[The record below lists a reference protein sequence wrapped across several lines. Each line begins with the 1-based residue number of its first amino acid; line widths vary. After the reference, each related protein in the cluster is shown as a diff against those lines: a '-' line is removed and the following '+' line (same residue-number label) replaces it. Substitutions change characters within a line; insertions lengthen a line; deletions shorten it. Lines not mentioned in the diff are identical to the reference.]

1 MLTTLVMSLALAA
14 QAGPDDGP
22 DLVIQGD
29 GPGDWVIA
37 CGGETIY
44 GDELRGRAGGPR
56 VARTDTLEFRRT
68 GYLSCSIRAGYEGPL
83 IVRLEKYGGQP
94 FCPFESDDPSFCVTR
109 FAPGQAGDF
118 TFEAVP

>member
-1 MLTTLVMSLALAA
+1 MYSALLAALALAA

-22 DLVIQGD
+22 DLVIRGD
-29 GPGDWVIA
+29 GPGDWVIE
-37 CGGETIY
+37 CGGETMY
-44 GDELRGRAGGPR
+44 GDEMRGRAGGPR

-83 IVRLEKYGGQP
+83 TVHLEKYGGQP
-94 FCPFESDDPSFCVTR
+94 FCPFESDDPAYCVTR

-118 TFEAVP
+118 SFEAVP